1 MAAGMVLG
9 RFLRIKGLQKPIIA
23 VTWLL
28 LLFLGLETGSDREVI
43 GALPSIGLASAALSI
58 GGVAGSCILAWLLWK
73 YMGGKVGEAVPEAG
87 QGARETGAGGDLQ
100 AVSGLDMGTGRR
112 ISVWSGMGGSL
123 VILGFFT
130 LGIILGL
137 AGLPAGQS
145 IVHKLSFWSLCILM
159 AMVGMSVGG
168 NPELVS
174 SIRSMNPRI
183 ALLPVATI
191 LGTYAGCI
199 IVNLFLGHS
208 IADVL
213 AIGSG
218 FGYYSL
224 SSVLISSSRG
234 PHLGSIALISNIIR
248 EVFTLLCA
256 PVLDIFRRSDDG
268 RHHPPHHFQLL
279 WGQIRSDFNL
289 SRICSGLHRTV
300 SRDPVLLSGTVS
312 FGLAQDSQQSSGVAG
327 ASPDGSHL
335 PDNVKFLRG
344 IEYLVN
350 EIRRNP
356 RENDEGG
363 EGQNRKN
370 GQCHGNDSECLPES
384 RTAGRLIGIILN
396 CLAIILNHKD
406 FRQKLLADRLAV
418 LTGMQGEVGISKRR
432 SLRIRIC
439 FLNLYIKRRNN
450 PEIVILLRSGC
461 RRCGFR
467 GGFLSRFFS

>member
-87 QGARETGAGGDLQ
+87 QGARETGAGGELQ

-168 NPELVS
+168 NPELAT
-174 SIRSMNPRI
+174 SIKSMNPRI
-183 ALLPVATI
+183 ALLPIATI

-256 PVLDIFRRSDDG
+256 PVLA
-268 RHHPPHHFQLL
+268 
-279 WGQIRSDFNL
+279 
-289 SRICSGLHRTV
+289 RIAG
-300 SRDPVLLSGTVS
+300 P
-312 FGLAQDSQQSSGVAG
+312 LAPISSGG
-327 ASPDGSHL
+327 ATTADTTL
-335 PDNVKFLRG
+335 PIISSCCGDKFVLISIFHG
-344 IEYLVN
+344 FAVDFTVPFLVTLFCSL
-350 EIRRNP
+350 
-356 RENDEGG
+356 
-363 EGQNRKN
+363 GQ
-370 GQCHGNDSECLPES
+370 
-384 RTAGRLIGIILN
+384 
-396 CLAIILNHKD
+396 
-406 FRQKLLADRLAV
+406 
-418 LTGMQGEVGISKRR
+418 
-432 SLRIRIC
+432 
-439 FLNLYIKRRNN
+439 
-450 PEIVILLRSGC
+450 
-461 RRCGFR
+461 
-467 GGFLSRFFS
+467 

>member
-1 MAAGMVLG
+1 MFKVIACMAAGMVLG

-28 LLFLGLETGSDREVI
+28 LLFLGWETGSDREVI
-43 GALPSIGLASAALSI
+43 GALPSIGLASAALSV

-73 YMGGKVGEAVPEAG
+73 YMGGKVGEAASEDG
-87 QGARETGAGGDLQ
+87 QGARETGAGGDPQAVSDGDMQ

-137 AGLPAGQS
+137 AGLSAGQS

-183 ALLPVATI
+183 ALLPIATI

-256 PVLDIFRRSDDG
+256 PFLA
-268 RHHPPHHFQLL
+268 
-279 WGQIRSDFNL
+279 
-289 SRICSGLHRTV
+289 RIAG
-300 SRDPVLLSGTVS
+300 P
-312 FGLAQDSQQSSGVAG
+312 LAPISSGG
-327 ASPDGSHL
+327 ATTADTTL
-335 PDNVKFLRG
+335 PIISSCCGDKFVLISIFHG
-344 IEYLVN
+344 FAVDFTVPFLVTLFCSL
-350 EIRRNP
+350 
-356 RENDEGG
+356 
-363 EGQNRKN
+363 GQ
-370 GQCHGNDSECLPES
+370 
-384 RTAGRLIGIILN
+384 
-396 CLAIILNHKD
+396 
-406 FRQKLLADRLAV
+406 
-418 LTGMQGEVGISKRR
+418 
-432 SLRIRIC
+432 
-439 FLNLYIKRRNN
+439 
-450 PEIVILLRSGC
+450 
-461 RRCGFR
+461 
-467 GGFLSRFFS
+467 

>member
-100 AVSGLDMGTGRR
+100 AVSDGDLQAVSGLDMGTGRR

-168 NPELVS
+168 NPELAT
-174 SIRSMNPRI
+174 SIKSMNPRI
-183 ALLPVATI
+183 ALLPIATI

-248 EVFTLLCA
+248 EVFTLLCS
-256 PVLDIFRRSDDG
+256 PVLA
-268 RHHPPHHFQLL
+268 
-279 WGQIRSDFNL
+279 
-289 SRICSGLHRTV
+289 RIAG
-300 SRDPVLLSGTVS
+300 P
-312 FGLAQDSQQSSGVAG
+312 LAPISSGG
-327 ASPDGSHL
+327 ATTADTTL
-335 PDNVKFLRG
+335 PIISSCCGDKFVLISIFHG
-344 IEYLVN
+344 FAVDFTVPFLVTLFCSL
-350 EIRRNP
+350 
-356 RENDEGG
+356 
-363 EGQNRKN
+363 GQ
-370 GQCHGNDSECLPES
+370 
-384 RTAGRLIGIILN
+384 
-396 CLAIILNHKD
+396 
-406 FRQKLLADRLAV
+406 
-418 LTGMQGEVGISKRR
+418 
-432 SLRIRIC
+432 
-439 FLNLYIKRRNN
+439 
-450 PEIVILLRSGC
+450 
-461 RRCGFR
+461 
-467 GGFLSRFFS
+467 

>member
-73 YMGGKVGEAVPEAG
+73 YMDGNVGEALPEAG

-168 NPELVS
+168 NPELAT

-183 ALLPVATI
+183 ALLPIATI

-256 PVLDIFRRSDDG
+256 PFLA
-268 RHHPPHHFQLL
+268 
-279 WGQIRSDFNL
+279 
-289 SRICSGLHRTV
+289 RIAG
-300 SRDPVLLSGTVS
+300 P
-312 FGLAQDSQQSSGVAG
+312 LAPISSGG
-327 ASPDGSHL
+327 ATTADTTL
-335 PDNVKFLRG
+335 PIISSCCGDKFVLISIFHG
-344 IEYLVN
+344 FAVDFTVPFLVTLFCSL
-350 EIRRNP
+350 
-356 RENDEGG
+356 
-363 EGQNRKN
+363 GQ
-370 GQCHGNDSECLPES
+370 
-384 RTAGRLIGIILN
+384 
-396 CLAIILNHKD
+396 
-406 FRQKLLADRLAV
+406 
-418 LTGMQGEVGISKRR
+418 
-432 SLRIRIC
+432 
-439 FLNLYIKRRNN
+439 
-450 PEIVILLRSGC
+450 
-461 RRCGFR
+461 
-467 GGFLSRFFS
+467 

>member
-1 MAAGMVLG
+1 MFKVIACMAAGMVLG

-43 GALPSIGLASAALSI
+43 GALPSIGLASATLSI

-73 YMGGKVGEAVPEAG
+73 YMGGNVGEAVPEAG
-87 QGARETGAGGDLQ
+87 QGARETGAGGDLQAVSGRELQ

-137 AGLPAGQS
+137 AGLPVGQS

-183 ALLPVATI
+183 ALLPIATI

-256 PVLDIFRRSDDG
+256 PFLA
-268 RHHPPHHFQLL
+268 
-279 WGQIRSDFNL
+279 
-289 SRICSGLHRTV
+289 RIAG
-300 SRDPVLLSGTVS
+300 P
-312 FGLAQDSQQSSGVAG
+312 LAPISSGG
-327 ASPDGSHL
+327 ATTADTTL
-335 PDNVKFLRG
+335 PIISSCCGDKFVLISIFHG
-344 IEYLVN
+344 FAVDFTVPFLVTLFCSL
-350 EIRRNP
+350 
-356 RENDEGG
+356 
-363 EGQNRKN
+363 GQ
-370 GQCHGNDSECLPES
+370 
-384 RTAGRLIGIILN
+384 
-396 CLAIILNHKD
+396 
-406 FRQKLLADRLAV
+406 
-418 LTGMQGEVGISKRR
+418 
-432 SLRIRIC
+432 
-439 FLNLYIKRRNN
+439 
-450 PEIVILLRSGC
+450 
-461 RRCGFR
+461 
-467 GGFLSRFFS
+467 

>member
-73 YMGGKVGEAVPEAG
+73 YMGGKVGEAASEDG
-87 QGARETGAGGDLQ
+87 QGARETGAGGDPQAVSDGDLQAVSDGDLQ

-183 ALLPVATI
+183 ALLPIATI

-256 PVLDIFRRSDDG
+256 PVLA
-268 RHHPPHHFQLL
+268 
-279 WGQIRSDFNL
+279 
-289 SRICSGLHRTV
+289 RIAG
-300 SRDPVLLSGTVS
+300 P
-312 FGLAQDSQQSSGVAG
+312 LAPISSGG
-327 ASPDGSHL
+327 ATTADTTL
-335 PDNVKFLRG
+335 PIISSCCGDKFVLISIFHG
-344 IEYLVN
+344 FAVDFTVPFLVTLFCSL
-350 EIRRNP
+350 
-356 RENDEGG
+356 
-363 EGQNRKN
+363 GQ
-370 GQCHGNDSECLPES
+370 
-384 RTAGRLIGIILN
+384 
-396 CLAIILNHKD
+396 
-406 FRQKLLADRLAV
+406 
-418 LTGMQGEVGISKRR
+418 
-432 SLRIRIC
+432 
-439 FLNLYIKRRNN
+439 
-450 PEIVILLRSGC
+450 
-461 RRCGFR
+461 
-467 GGFLSRFFS
+467 

>member
-73 YMGGKVGEAVPEAG
+73 YMGGNVGEALPEAG
-87 QGARETGAGGDLQ
+87 QGARETGAGGDPQ

-168 NPELVS
+168 NPELAT
-174 SIRSMNPRI
+174 SIKSMNPRI
-183 ALLPVATI
+183 ALLPIATI

-256 PVLDIFRRSDDG
+256 PFLA
-268 RHHPPHHFQLL
+268 
-279 WGQIRSDFNL
+279 
-289 SRICSGLHRTV
+289 RIAG
-300 SRDPVLLSGTVS
+300 P
-312 FGLAQDSQQSSGVAG
+312 LAPISSGG
-327 ASPDGSHL
+327 ATTADTTL
-335 PDNVKFLRG
+335 PIISSCCGDKFVLISIFHG
-344 IEYLVN
+344 FAVDFTVPFLVTLFCSL
-350 EIRRNP
+350 
-356 RENDEGG
+356 
-363 EGQNRKN
+363 GQ
-370 GQCHGNDSECLPES
+370 
-384 RTAGRLIGIILN
+384 
-396 CLAIILNHKD
+396 
-406 FRQKLLADRLAV
+406 
-418 LTGMQGEVGISKRR
+418 
-432 SLRIRIC
+432 
-439 FLNLYIKRRNN
+439 
-450 PEIVILLRSGC
+450 
-461 RRCGFR
+461 
-467 GGFLSRFFS
+467 

>member
-1 MAAGMVLG
+1 MFKVIACMAAGMVLG

-28 LLFLGLETGSDREVI
+28 LLFLGWETGSDREVI
-43 GALPSIGLASAALSI
+43 GALPSIGLASATLSI

-73 YMGGKVGEAVPEAG
+73 YMGGKVGEAASEDG
-87 QGARETGAGGDLQ
+87 QGARETGAGGDPQAVSGRELQ
-100 AVSGLDMGTGRR
+100 TVSGLDMGTERR

-183 ALLPVATI
+183 ALLPIATI

-256 PVLDIFRRSDDG
+256 PFLA
-268 RHHPPHHFQLL
+268 
-279 WGQIRSDFNL
+279 
-289 SRICSGLHRTV
+289 RIAG
-300 SRDPVLLSGTVS
+300 P
-312 FGLAQDSQQSSGVAG
+312 LAPISSGG
-327 ASPDGSHL
+327 ATTADTTL
-335 PDNVKFLRG
+335 PIISSCCGDKFVLISIFHG
-344 IEYLVN
+344 FAVDFTVPFLVTLFCSL
-350 EIRRNP
+350 
-356 RENDEGG
+356 
-363 EGQNRKN
+363 GQ
-370 GQCHGNDSECLPES
+370 
-384 RTAGRLIGIILN
+384 
-396 CLAIILNHKD
+396 
-406 FRQKLLADRLAV
+406 
-418 LTGMQGEVGISKRR
+418 
-432 SLRIRIC
+432 
-439 FLNLYIKRRNN
+439 
-450 PEIVILLRSGC
+450 
-461 RRCGFR
+461 
-467 GGFLSRFFS
+467 

>member
-73 YMGGKVGEAVPEAG
+73 YMDGNVGEALPEAG

-183 ALLPVATI
+183 ALLPIATI

-256 PVLDIFRRSDDG
+256 PVLA
-268 RHHPPHHFQLL
+268 
-279 WGQIRSDFNL
+279 
-289 SRICSGLHRTV
+289 RIAG
-300 SRDPVLLSGTVS
+300 P
-312 FGLAQDSQQSSGVAG
+312 LAPISSGG
-327 ASPDGSHL
+327 ATTADTTL
-335 PDNVKFLRG
+335 PIISSCCGDKFVLISIFHG
-344 IEYLVN
+344 FAVDFTVPFLVTLFCSL
-350 EIRRNP
+350 
-356 RENDEGG
+356 
-363 EGQNRKN
+363 GQ
-370 GQCHGNDSECLPES
+370 
-384 RTAGRLIGIILN
+384 
-396 CLAIILNHKD
+396 
-406 FRQKLLADRLAV
+406 
-418 LTGMQGEVGISKRR
+418 
-432 SLRIRIC
+432 
-439 FLNLYIKRRNN
+439 
-450 PEIVILLRSGC
+450 
-461 RRCGFR
+461 
-467 GGFLSRFFS
+467 

>member
-28 LLFLGLETGSDREVI
+28 LLFLGWETGSDREVI

-73 YMGGKVGEAVPEAG
+73 YMDGNVGEALPEAG

-183 ALLPVATI
+183 ALLPIATI

-256 PVLDIFRRSDDG
+256 PFLA
-268 RHHPPHHFQLL
+268 
-279 WGQIRSDFNL
+279 
-289 SRICSGLHRTV
+289 RIAG
-300 SRDPVLLSGTVS
+300 P
-312 FGLAQDSQQSSGVAG
+312 LAPISSGG
-327 ASPDGSHL
+327 ATTADTTL
-335 PDNVKFLRG
+335 PIISSCCGDKFVLISIFHG
-344 IEYLVN
+344 FAVDFTVPFLVTLFCSL
-350 EIRRNP
+350 
-356 RENDEGG
+356 
-363 EGQNRKN
+363 GQ
-370 GQCHGNDSECLPES
+370 
-384 RTAGRLIGIILN
+384 
-396 CLAIILNHKD
+396 
-406 FRQKLLADRLAV
+406 
-418 LTGMQGEVGISKRR
+418 
-432 SLRIRIC
+432 
-439 FLNLYIKRRNN
+439 
-450 PEIVILLRSGC
+450 
-461 RRCGFR
+461 
-467 GGFLSRFFS
+467 

>member
-43 GALPSIGLASAALSI
+43 GALPSIGLASATLSI

-73 YMGGKVGEAVPEAG
+73 YMGGKVGEAASEDG
-87 QGARETGAGGDLQ
+87 QGARETGAGGDPQAVSGRELQ
-100 AVSGLDMGTGRR
+100 TVSGLDMGTERR

-183 ALLPVATI
+183 ALLPIATI

-256 PVLDIFRRSDDG
+256 PVLA
-268 RHHPPHHFQLL
+268 
-279 WGQIRSDFNL
+279 
-289 SRICSGLHRTV
+289 RIAG
-300 SRDPVLLSGTVS
+300 P
-312 FGLAQDSQQSSGVAG
+312 LAPISSGG
-327 ASPDGSHL
+327 ATTADTTL
-335 PDNVKFLRG
+335 PIISSCCGDKFVLISIFHG
-344 IEYLVN
+344 FAVDFTVPFLVTLFCSL
-350 EIRRNP
+350 
-356 RENDEGG
+356 
-363 EGQNRKN
+363 GQ
-370 GQCHGNDSECLPES
+370 
-384 RTAGRLIGIILN
+384 
-396 CLAIILNHKD
+396 
-406 FRQKLLADRLAV
+406 
-418 LTGMQGEVGISKRR
+418 
-432 SLRIRIC
+432 
-439 FLNLYIKRRNN
+439 
-450 PEIVILLRSGC
+450 
-461 RRCGFR
+461 
-467 GGFLSRFFS
+467 

>member
-43 GALPSIGLASAALSI
+43 GALPSIGLASATLSI

-73 YMGGKVGEAVPEAG
+73 YMGGKVGEAASEDG

-100 AVSGLDMGTGRR
+100 AVSGRELQTVSGLDMGTGRR

-183 ALLPVATI
+183 ALLPIATI

-256 PVLDIFRRSDDG
+256 PFLA
-268 RHHPPHHFQLL
+268 
-279 WGQIRSDFNL
+279 
-289 SRICSGLHRTV
+289 RIAG
-300 SRDPVLLSGTVS
+300 P
-312 FGLAQDSQQSSGVAG
+312 LAPISSGG
-327 ASPDGSHL
+327 ATTADTTL
-335 PDNVKFLRG
+335 PIISSCCGDKFVLISIFHG
-344 IEYLVN
+344 FAVDFTVPFLVTLFCSL
-350 EIRRNP
+350 
-356 RENDEGG
+356 
-363 EGQNRKN
+363 GQ
-370 GQCHGNDSECLPES
+370 
-384 RTAGRLIGIILN
+384 
-396 CLAIILNHKD
+396 
-406 FRQKLLADRLAV
+406 
-418 LTGMQGEVGISKRR
+418 
-432 SLRIRIC
+432 
-439 FLNLYIKRRNN
+439 
-450 PEIVILLRSGC
+450 
-461 RRCGFR
+461 
-467 GGFLSRFFS
+467 

>member
-28 LLFLGLETGSDREVI
+28 LLFLGWETGSDREVI

-73 YMGGKVGEAVPEAG
+73 YMDGNVGEALPEAG

-183 ALLPVATI
+183 ALLPIATI

-256 PVLDIFRRSDDG
+256 PVLA
-268 RHHPPHHFQLL
+268 
-279 WGQIRSDFNL
+279 
-289 SRICSGLHRTV
+289 RIAG
-300 SRDPVLLSGTVS
+300 P
-312 FGLAQDSQQSSGVAG
+312 LAPISSGG
-327 ASPDGSHL
+327 ATTADTTL
-335 PDNVKFLRG
+335 PIISSCCGDKFVLISIFHG
-344 IEYLVN
+344 FAVDFTVPFLVTLFCSL
-350 EIRRNP
+350 
-356 RENDEGG
+356 
-363 EGQNRKN
+363 GQ
-370 GQCHGNDSECLPES
+370 
-384 RTAGRLIGIILN
+384 
-396 CLAIILNHKD
+396 
-406 FRQKLLADRLAV
+406 
-418 LTGMQGEVGISKRR
+418 
-432 SLRIRIC
+432 
-439 FLNLYIKRRNN
+439 
-450 PEIVILLRSGC
+450 
-461 RRCGFR
+461 
-467 GGFLSRFFS
+467 

>member
-28 LLFLGLETGSDREVI
+28 LPFLGWETGSDREVI
-43 GALPSIGLASAALSI
+43 GALPSIGLASATLSI

-87 QGARETGAGGDLQ
+87 QGARETGADGNLQ

-168 NPELVS
+168 NPELAT
-174 SIRSMNPRI
+174 SIKSMNPRI
-183 ALLPVATI
+183 ALLPIATI

-256 PVLDIFRRSDDG
+256 PVLA
-268 RHHPPHHFQLL
+268 
-279 WGQIRSDFNL
+279 
-289 SRICSGLHRTV
+289 RIAG
-300 SRDPVLLSGTVS
+300 P
-312 FGLAQDSQQSSGVAG
+312 LAPISSGG
-327 ASPDGSHL
+327 ATTADTTL
-335 PDNVKFLRG
+335 PIISSCCGDKFVLISIFHG
-344 IEYLVN
+344 FAVDFTVPFLVTLFCSL
-350 EIRRNP
+350 
-356 RENDEGG
+356 
-363 EGQNRKN
+363 GQ
-370 GQCHGNDSECLPES
+370 
-384 RTAGRLIGIILN
+384 
-396 CLAIILNHKD
+396 
-406 FRQKLLADRLAV
+406 
-418 LTGMQGEVGISKRR
+418 
-432 SLRIRIC
+432 
-439 FLNLYIKRRNN
+439 
-450 PEIVILLRSGC
+450 
-461 RRCGFR
+461 
-467 GGFLSRFFS
+467 

>member
-1 MAAGMVLG
+1 MFKVIVCMAAGMVLG

-43 GALPSIGLASAALSI
+43 GALPSIGLASATLSI

-73 YMGGKVGEAVPEAG
+73 YMGGKVGEAASEDG

-137 AGLPAGQS
+137 AGLPAAQS

-183 ALLPVATI
+183 ALLPIATI

-256 PVLDIFRRSDDG
+256 PFLA
-268 RHHPPHHFQLL
+268 
-279 WGQIRSDFNL
+279 
-289 SRICSGLHRTV
+289 RIAG
-300 SRDPVLLSGTVS
+300 P
-312 FGLAQDSQQSSGVAG
+312 LAPISSGG
-327 ASPDGSHL
+327 ATTADTTL
-335 PDNVKFLRG
+335 PIISSCCGDKFVLISIFHG
-344 IEYLVN
+344 FAVDFTVPFLVTLFCSL
-350 EIRRNP
+350 
-356 RENDEGG
+356 
-363 EGQNRKN
+363 GQ
-370 GQCHGNDSECLPES
+370 
-384 RTAGRLIGIILN
+384 
-396 CLAIILNHKD
+396 
-406 FRQKLLADRLAV
+406 
-418 LTGMQGEVGISKRR
+418 
-432 SLRIRIC
+432 
-439 FLNLYIKRRNN
+439 
-450 PEIVILLRSGC
+450 
-461 RRCGFR
+461 
-467 GGFLSRFFS
+467 

>member
-73 YMGGKVGEAVPEAG
+73 YMGGNVGEAVPEAG

-183 ALLPVATI
+183 ALLPIATI

-256 PVLDIFRRSDDG
+256 PFLA
-268 RHHPPHHFQLL
+268 
-279 WGQIRSDFNL
+279 
-289 SRICSGLHRTV
+289 RIAG
-300 SRDPVLLSGTVS
+300 P
-312 FGLAQDSQQSSGVAG
+312 LAPISSGG
-327 ASPDGSHL
+327 ATTADTTL
-335 PDNVKFLRG
+335 PIISSCCGDKFVLISIFHG
-344 IEYLVN
+344 FAVDFTVPFLVTLFCSL
-350 EIRRNP
+350 
-356 RENDEGG
+356 
-363 EGQNRKN
+363 GQ
-370 GQCHGNDSECLPES
+370 
-384 RTAGRLIGIILN
+384 
-396 CLAIILNHKD
+396 
-406 FRQKLLADRLAV
+406 
-418 LTGMQGEVGISKRR
+418 
-432 SLRIRIC
+432 
-439 FLNLYIKRRNN
+439 
-450 PEIVILLRSGC
+450 
-461 RRCGFR
+461 
-467 GGFLSRFFS
+467 

>member
-73 YMGGKVGEAVPEAG
+73 YMGGKVGEAASEDG

-100 AVSGLDMGTGRR
+100 AVSGRELQTVSGLDMGTGRR

-183 ALLPVATI
+183 ALLPIATI

-256 PVLDIFRRSDDG
+256 PFLA
-268 RHHPPHHFQLL
+268 
-279 WGQIRSDFNL
+279 
-289 SRICSGLHRTV
+289 RIAG
-300 SRDPVLLSGTVS
+300 P
-312 FGLAQDSQQSSGVAG
+312 LAPISSGG
-327 ASPDGSHL
+327 ATTADTTL
-335 PDNVKFLRG
+335 PIISSCCGDKFVLISIFHG
-344 IEYLVN
+344 FAVDFTVPFLVTLFCSL
-350 EIRRNP
+350 
-356 RENDEGG
+356 
-363 EGQNRKN
+363 GQ
-370 GQCHGNDSECLPES
+370 
-384 RTAGRLIGIILN
+384 
-396 CLAIILNHKD
+396 
-406 FRQKLLADRLAV
+406 
-418 LTGMQGEVGISKRR
+418 
-432 SLRIRIC
+432 
-439 FLNLYIKRRNN
+439 
-450 PEIVILLRSGC
+450 
-461 RRCGFR
+461 
-467 GGFLSRFFS
+467 

>member
-100 AVSGLDMGTGRR
+100 AVSDGDMQAVSGRDMGTGRR

-137 AGLPAGQS
+137 AGLPVGQS
-145 IVHKLSFWSLCILM
+145 IAHNLSFLSLCILM

-168 NPELVS
+168 NPELAT
-174 SIRSMNPRI
+174 SIKSMNPRI
-183 ALLPVATI
+183 ALLPIATI

-256 PVLDIFRRSDDG
+256 PVLA
-268 RHHPPHHFQLL
+268 
-279 WGQIRSDFNL
+279 
-289 SRICSGLHRTV
+289 RIAG
-300 SRDPVLLSGTVS
+300 P
-312 FGLAQDSQQSSGVAG
+312 LAPISSGG
-327 ASPDGSHL
+327 ATTADTTL
-335 PDNVKFLRG
+335 PIISSCCGDKFVLISIFHG
-344 IEYLVN
+344 FAVDFTVPFLVTLFCSL
-350 EIRRNP
+350 
-356 RENDEGG
+356 
-363 EGQNRKN
+363 GQ
-370 GQCHGNDSECLPES
+370 
-384 RTAGRLIGIILN
+384 
-396 CLAIILNHKD
+396 
-406 FRQKLLADRLAV
+406 
-418 LTGMQGEVGISKRR
+418 
-432 SLRIRIC
+432 
-439 FLNLYIKRRNN
+439 
-450 PEIVILLRSGC
+450 
-461 RRCGFR
+461 
-467 GGFLSRFFS
+467 

>member
-73 YMGGKVGEAVPEAG
+73 YMGGNVGEAVPEAG
-87 QGARETGAGGDLQ
+87 QGARETGAGGDPQAVSGGDLQ

-123 VILGFFT
+123 IILGFFT

-183 ALLPVATI
+183 ALLPIATI

-256 PVLDIFRRSDDG
+256 PVLA
-268 RHHPPHHFQLL
+268 
-279 WGQIRSDFNL
+279 
-289 SRICSGLHRTV
+289 RIAG
-300 SRDPVLLSGTVS
+300 P
-312 FGLAQDSQQSSGVAG
+312 LAPISSGG
-327 ASPDGSHL
+327 ATTADTTL
-335 PDNVKFLRG
+335 PIISSCCGDKFVLISIFHG
-344 IEYLVN
+344 FAVDFTVPFLVTLFCSL
-350 EIRRNP
+350 
-356 RENDEGG
+356 
-363 EGQNRKN
+363 GQ
-370 GQCHGNDSECLPES
+370 
-384 RTAGRLIGIILN
+384 
-396 CLAIILNHKD
+396 
-406 FRQKLLADRLAV
+406 
-418 LTGMQGEVGISKRR
+418 
-432 SLRIRIC
+432 
-439 FLNLYIKRRNN
+439 
-450 PEIVILLRSGC
+450 
-461 RRCGFR
+461 
-467 GGFLSRFFS
+467 

>member
-43 GALPSIGLASAALSI
+43 GALPSIGLASAALSV

-73 YMGGKVGEAVPEAG
+73 YMGGNLGEAVPEDG

-174 SIRSMNPRI
+174 SIKSMNPRI
-183 ALLPVATI
+183 ALLPIATI

-256 PVLDIFRRSDDG
+256 PVLA
-268 RHHPPHHFQLL
+268 
-279 WGQIRSDFNL
+279 
-289 SRICSGLHRTV
+289 RIAG
-300 SRDPVLLSGTVS
+300 P
-312 FGLAQDSQQSSGVAG
+312 LAPISSGG
-327 ASPDGSHL
+327 ATTADTTL
-335 PDNVKFLRG
+335 PIISSCCGDKFVLISIFHG
-344 IEYLVN
+344 FAVDFTVPFLVTLFCSL
-350 EIRRNP
+350 
-356 RENDEGG
+356 
-363 EGQNRKN
+363 GQ
-370 GQCHGNDSECLPES
+370 
-384 RTAGRLIGIILN
+384 
-396 CLAIILNHKD
+396 
-406 FRQKLLADRLAV
+406 
-418 LTGMQGEVGISKRR
+418 
-432 SLRIRIC
+432 
-439 FLNLYIKRRNN
+439 
-450 PEIVILLRSGC
+450 
-461 RRCGFR
+461 
-467 GGFLSRFFS
+467 

>member
-1 MAAGMVLG
+1 MFKVIACMAAGMVLG

-73 YMGGKVGEAVPEAG
+73 YMGGNVGEALPEAG
-87 QGARETGAGGDLQ
+87 QGARETGAGGDPQAVSDGDMQ

-183 ALLPVATI
+183 ALLPIATI

-256 PVLDIFRRSDDG
+256 PVLA
-268 RHHPPHHFQLL
+268 
-279 WGQIRSDFNL
+279 
-289 SRICSGLHRTV
+289 RIAG
-300 SRDPVLLSGTVS
+300 P
-312 FGLAQDSQQSSGVAG
+312 LAPISSGG
-327 ASPDGSHL
+327 ATTADTTL
-335 PDNVKFLRG
+335 PIISSCCGDKFVLISIFHG
-344 IEYLVN
+344 FAVDFTVPFLVTLFCSL
-350 EIRRNP
+350 
-356 RENDEGG
+356 
-363 EGQNRKN
+363 GQ
-370 GQCHGNDSECLPES
+370 
-384 RTAGRLIGIILN
+384 
-396 CLAIILNHKD
+396 
-406 FRQKLLADRLAV
+406 
-418 LTGMQGEVGISKRR
+418 
-432 SLRIRIC
+432 
-439 FLNLYIKRRNN
+439 
-450 PEIVILLRSGC
+450 
-461 RRCGFR
+461 
-467 GGFLSRFFS
+467 

>member
-1 MAAGMVLG
+1 MFKVIACMAAGMVLG

-28 LLFLGLETGSDREVI
+28 LLFLGWETGSDREVI

-73 YMGGKVGEAVPEAG
+73 YMGGNVGEAVPESG

-100 AVSGLDMGTGRR
+100 AVSGRELQTVSGLDMGTGRR

-145 IVHKLSFWSLCILM
+145 IVHKLSFLSLCILM

-168 NPELVS
+168 NPELAT

-183 ALLPVATI
+183 ALLPIATI

-248 EVFTLLCA
+248 EVFTLLCS
-256 PVLDIFRRSDDG
+256 PVLA
-268 RHHPPHHFQLL
+268 
-279 WGQIRSDFNL
+279 
-289 SRICSGLHRTV
+289 RIAG
-300 SRDPVLLSGTVS
+300 P
-312 FGLAQDSQQSSGVAG
+312 LAPISSGG
-327 ASPDGSHL
+327 ATTADTTL
-335 PDNVKFLRG
+335 PIISSCCGDKFVLISIFHG
-344 IEYLVN
+344 FAVDFTVPFLVTLFCSL
-350 EIRRNP
+350 
-356 RENDEGG
+356 
-363 EGQNRKN
+363 GQ
-370 GQCHGNDSECLPES
+370 
-384 RTAGRLIGIILN
+384 
-396 CLAIILNHKD
+396 
-406 FRQKLLADRLAV
+406 
-418 LTGMQGEVGISKRR
+418 
-432 SLRIRIC
+432 
-439 FLNLYIKRRNN
+439 
-450 PEIVILLRSGC
+450 
-461 RRCGFR
+461 
-467 GGFLSRFFS
+467 

>member
-28 LLFLGLETGSDREVI
+28 LLFLGWETGSDREVI
-43 GALPSIGLASAALSI
+43 GALPSIGLASSALSI
-58 GGVAGSCILAWLLWK
+58 GGVAGSCILAWILWK
-73 YMGGKVGEAVPEAG
+73 YMGENVGEAVPEAG

-168 NPELVS
+168 NPELAT
-174 SIRSMNPRI
+174 SIKSMNPRI
-183 ALLPVATI
+183 ALLPIATI

-256 PVLDIFRRSDDG
+256 PVLA
-268 RHHPPHHFQLL
+268 
-279 WGQIRSDFNL
+279 
-289 SRICSGLHRTV
+289 RIAG
-300 SRDPVLLSGTVS
+300 P
-312 FGLAQDSQQSSGVAG
+312 LAPISSGG
-327 ASPDGSHL
+327 ATTADTTL
-335 PDNVKFLRG
+335 PIISSCCGDKFVLISIFHG
-344 IEYLVN
+344 FAVDFTVPFLVTLFCSL
-350 EIRRNP
+350 
-356 RENDEGG
+356 
-363 EGQNRKN
+363 GQ
-370 GQCHGNDSECLPES
+370 
-384 RTAGRLIGIILN
+384 
-396 CLAIILNHKD
+396 
-406 FRQKLLADRLAV
+406 
-418 LTGMQGEVGISKRR
+418 
-432 SLRIRIC
+432 
-439 FLNLYIKRRNN
+439 
-450 PEIVILLRSGC
+450 
-461 RRCGFR
+461 
-467 GGFLSRFFS
+467 

>member
-100 AVSGLDMGTGRR
+100 AVSDGDLQAVSGLDMGTGRR

-183 ALLPVATI
+183 ALLPIATI

-256 PVLDIFRRSDDG
+256 PFLA
-268 RHHPPHHFQLL
+268 
-279 WGQIRSDFNL
+279 
-289 SRICSGLHRTV
+289 RIAG
-300 SRDPVLLSGTVS
+300 P
-312 FGLAQDSQQSSGVAG
+312 LAPISSGG
-327 ASPDGSHL
+327 ATTADTTL
-335 PDNVKFLRG
+335 PIISSCCGDKFVLISIFHG
-344 IEYLVN
+344 FAVDFTVPFLVTLFCSL
-350 EIRRNP
+350 
-356 RENDEGG
+356 
-363 EGQNRKN
+363 GQ
-370 GQCHGNDSECLPES
+370 
-384 RTAGRLIGIILN
+384 
-396 CLAIILNHKD
+396 
-406 FRQKLLADRLAV
+406 
-418 LTGMQGEVGISKRR
+418 
-432 SLRIRIC
+432 
-439 FLNLYIKRRNN
+439 
-450 PEIVILLRSGC
+450 
-461 RRCGFR
+461 
-467 GGFLSRFFS
+467 

>member
-28 LLFLGLETGSDREVI
+28 LLFLGWETGSDREVI

-73 YMGGKVGEAVPEAG
+73 YMGGNVGEALPEAG

-100 AVSGLDMGTGRR
+100 AVSGRELQTVSGLDMGTGRR

-137 AGLPAGQS
+137 AGLPAAQS

-183 ALLPVATI
+183 ALLPIATI

-256 PVLDIFRRSDDG
+256 PFLA
-268 RHHPPHHFQLL
+268 
-279 WGQIRSDFNL
+279 
-289 SRICSGLHRTV
+289 RIAG
-300 SRDPVLLSGTVS
+300 P
-312 FGLAQDSQQSSGVAG
+312 LAPISSGG
-327 ASPDGSHL
+327 ATTADTTL
-335 PDNVKFLRG
+335 PIISSCCGDKFVLISIFHG
-344 IEYLVN
+344 FAVDFTVPFLVTLFCSL
-350 EIRRNP
+350 
-356 RENDEGG
+356 
-363 EGQNRKN
+363 GQ
-370 GQCHGNDSECLPES
+370 
-384 RTAGRLIGIILN
+384 
-396 CLAIILNHKD
+396 
-406 FRQKLLADRLAV
+406 
-418 LTGMQGEVGISKRR
+418 
-432 SLRIRIC
+432 
-439 FLNLYIKRRNN
+439 
-450 PEIVILLRSGC
+450 
-461 RRCGFR
+461 
-467 GGFLSRFFS
+467 

>member
-43 GALPSIGLASAALSI
+43 GALPSIGLASATLSI

-100 AVSGLDMGTGRR
+100 AVSDGDLQAVSSLDMGTGRR

-183 ALLPVATI
+183 ALLPIATI

-256 PVLDIFRRSDDG
+256 PVLA
-268 RHHPPHHFQLL
+268 
-279 WGQIRSDFNL
+279 
-289 SRICSGLHRTV
+289 RIAG
-300 SRDPVLLSGTVS
+300 P
-312 FGLAQDSQQSSGVAG
+312 LAPISSGG
-327 ASPDGSHL
+327 ATTADTTL
-335 PDNVKFLRG
+335 PIISSCCGDKFVLISIFHG
-344 IEYLVN
+344 FAVDFTVPFLVTLFCSL
-350 EIRRNP
+350 
-356 RENDEGG
+356 
-363 EGQNRKN
+363 GQ
-370 GQCHGNDSECLPES
+370 
-384 RTAGRLIGIILN
+384 
-396 CLAIILNHKD
+396 
-406 FRQKLLADRLAV
+406 
-418 LTGMQGEVGISKRR
+418 
-432 SLRIRIC
+432 
-439 FLNLYIKRRNN
+439 
-450 PEIVILLRSGC
+450 
-461 RRCGFR
+461 
-467 GGFLSRFFS
+467 

>member
-1 MAAGMVLG
+1 MFKVIACMAAGMVLG

-73 YMGGKVGEAVPEAG
+73 YMGGNVGEAVPESG

-100 AVSGLDMGTGRR
+100 AVSGRELQTVSGLDMGTERR

-183 ALLPVATI
+183 ALLPIATI

-256 PVLDIFRRSDDG
+256 PFLA
-268 RHHPPHHFQLL
+268 
-279 WGQIRSDFNL
+279 
-289 SRICSGLHRTV
+289 RIAG
-300 SRDPVLLSGTVS
+300 P
-312 FGLAQDSQQSSGVAG
+312 LAPISSGG
-327 ASPDGSHL
+327 ATTADTTL
-335 PDNVKFLRG
+335 PIISSCCGDKFVLISIFHG
-344 IEYLVN
+344 FAVDFTVPFLVTLFCSL
-350 EIRRNP
+350 
-356 RENDEGG
+356 
-363 EGQNRKN
+363 GQ
-370 GQCHGNDSECLPES
+370 
-384 RTAGRLIGIILN
+384 
-396 CLAIILNHKD
+396 
-406 FRQKLLADRLAV
+406 
-418 LTGMQGEVGISKRR
+418 
-432 SLRIRIC
+432 
-439 FLNLYIKRRNN
+439 
-450 PEIVILLRSGC
+450 
-461 RRCGFR
+461 
-467 GGFLSRFFS
+467 

>member
-137 AGLPAGQS
+137 AGLSAGQS

-183 ALLPVATI
+183 ALLPIATI

-256 PVLDIFRRSDDG
+256 PFLA
-268 RHHPPHHFQLL
+268 
-279 WGQIRSDFNL
+279 
-289 SRICSGLHRTV
+289 RIAG
-300 SRDPVLLSGTVS
+300 P
-312 FGLAQDSQQSSGVAG
+312 LAPISSGG
-327 ASPDGSHL
+327 ATTADTTL
-335 PDNVKFLRG
+335 PIISSCCGDKFVLISIFHG
-344 IEYLVN
+344 FAVDFTVPFLVTLFCSL
-350 EIRRNP
+350 
-356 RENDEGG
+356 
-363 EGQNRKN
+363 GQ
-370 GQCHGNDSECLPES
+370 
-384 RTAGRLIGIILN
+384 
-396 CLAIILNHKD
+396 
-406 FRQKLLADRLAV
+406 
-418 LTGMQGEVGISKRR
+418 
-432 SLRIRIC
+432 
-439 FLNLYIKRRNN
+439 
-450 PEIVILLRSGC
+450 
-461 RRCGFR
+461 
-467 GGFLSRFFS
+467 

>member
-28 LLFLGLETGSDREVI
+28 LLFLGLETGSDREGF
-43 GALPSIGLASAALSI
+43 GALPSICLAAAALRI
-58 GGVAGSCILAWLLWK
+58 GGVAGICILAWMLWK
-73 YMGGKVGEAVPEAG
+73 YMGGNVGEAVPEAG
-87 QGARETGAGGDLQ
+87 QGARETGADGNLQAVSDGDMQ

-183 ALLPVATI
+183 ALLPIATI

-256 PVLDIFRRSDDG
+256 PFLA
-268 RHHPPHHFQLL
+268 
-279 WGQIRSDFNL
+279 
-289 SRICSGLHRTV
+289 RIAG
-300 SRDPVLLSGTVS
+300 P
-312 FGLAQDSQQSSGVAG
+312 LAPISSGG
-327 ASPDGSHL
+327 ATTADTTL
-335 PDNVKFLRG
+335 PIISSCCGDKFVLISIFHG
-344 IEYLVN
+344 FAVDFTVPFLVTLFCSL
-350 EIRRNP
+350 
-356 RENDEGG
+356 
-363 EGQNRKN
+363 GQ
-370 GQCHGNDSECLPES
+370 
-384 RTAGRLIGIILN
+384 
-396 CLAIILNHKD
+396 
-406 FRQKLLADRLAV
+406 
-418 LTGMQGEVGISKRR
+418 
-432 SLRIRIC
+432 
-439 FLNLYIKRRNN
+439 
-450 PEIVILLRSGC
+450 
-461 RRCGFR
+461 
-467 GGFLSRFFS
+467 

>member
-43 GALPSIGLASAALSI
+43 GALPSIGLASATLSI

-87 QGARETGAGGDLQ
+87 QGARETGAGGDLQAVSDGDLQ

-183 ALLPVATI
+183 ALLPIATI

-234 PHLGSIALISNIIR
+234 PHLGTIALISNIIR

-256 PVLDIFRRSDDG
+256 PVLA
-268 RHHPPHHFQLL
+268 
-279 WGQIRSDFNL
+279 
-289 SRICSGLHRTV
+289 RIAG
-300 SRDPVLLSGTVS
+300 P
-312 FGLAQDSQQSSGVAG
+312 LAPISSGG
-327 ASPDGSHL
+327 ATTADTTL
-335 PDNVKFLRG
+335 PIISSCCGDKFVLISIFHG
-344 IEYLVN
+344 FAVDFTVPFLVTLFCSL
-350 EIRRNP
+350 
-356 RENDEGG
+356 
-363 EGQNRKN
+363 GQ
-370 GQCHGNDSECLPES
+370 
-384 RTAGRLIGIILN
+384 
-396 CLAIILNHKD
+396 
-406 FRQKLLADRLAV
+406 
-418 LTGMQGEVGISKRR
+418 
-432 SLRIRIC
+432 
-439 FLNLYIKRRNN
+439 
-450 PEIVILLRSGC
+450 
-461 RRCGFR
+461 
-467 GGFLSRFFS
+467 

>member
-100 AVSGLDMGTGRR
+100 AVSGGDMGTGRR

-183 ALLPVATI
+183 ALLPIATI

-256 PVLDIFRRSDDG
+256 PFLA
-268 RHHPPHHFQLL
+268 
-279 WGQIRSDFNL
+279 
-289 SRICSGLHRTV
+289 RIAG
-300 SRDPVLLSGTVS
+300 P
-312 FGLAQDSQQSSGVAG
+312 LAPISSGG
-327 ASPDGSHL
+327 ATTADTTL
-335 PDNVKFLRG
+335 PIISSCCGDKFVLISIFHG
-344 IEYLVN
+344 FAVDFTVPFLVTLFCSL
-350 EIRRNP
+350 
-356 RENDEGG
+356 
-363 EGQNRKN
+363 GQ
-370 GQCHGNDSECLPES
+370 
-384 RTAGRLIGIILN
+384 
-396 CLAIILNHKD
+396 
-406 FRQKLLADRLAV
+406 
-418 LTGMQGEVGISKRR
+418 
-432 SLRIRIC
+432 
-439 FLNLYIKRRNN
+439 
-450 PEIVILLRSGC
+450 
-461 RRCGFR
+461 
-467 GGFLSRFFS
+467 

>member
-43 GALPSIGLASAALSI
+43 GALPSIGLASATLSI

-73 YMGGKVGEAVPEAG
+73 YMGGNVGEALPEAG

-183 ALLPVATI
+183 ALLPIATI

-256 PVLDIFRRSDDG
+256 PVLA
-268 RHHPPHHFQLL
+268 
-279 WGQIRSDFNL
+279 
-289 SRICSGLHRTV
+289 RIAG
-300 SRDPVLLSGTVS
+300 P
-312 FGLAQDSQQSSGVAG
+312 LAPISSGG
-327 ASPDGSHL
+327 ATTADTTL
-335 PDNVKFLRG
+335 PIISSCCGDKFVLISIFHG
-344 IEYLVN
+344 FAVDFTVPFLVTLFCSL
-350 EIRRNP
+350 
-356 RENDEGG
+356 
-363 EGQNRKN
+363 GQ
-370 GQCHGNDSECLPES
+370 
-384 RTAGRLIGIILN
+384 
-396 CLAIILNHKD
+396 
-406 FRQKLLADRLAV
+406 
-418 LTGMQGEVGISKRR
+418 
-432 SLRIRIC
+432 
-439 FLNLYIKRRNN
+439 
-450 PEIVILLRSGC
+450 
-461 RRCGFR
+461 
-467 GGFLSRFFS
+467 

>member
-43 GALPSIGLASAALSI
+43 GALPSIGLASAALSV

-73 YMGGKVGEAVPEAG
+73 YMDGNVGEALPEAG

-100 AVSGLDMGTGRR
+100 AASGRELQTVSGLDMGTGRR

-183 ALLPVATI
+183 ALLPIATI

-256 PVLDIFRRSDDG
+256 PFLA
-268 RHHPPHHFQLL
+268 
-279 WGQIRSDFNL
+279 
-289 SRICSGLHRTV
+289 RIAG
-300 SRDPVLLSGTVS
+300 P
-312 FGLAQDSQQSSGVAG
+312 LAPISSGG
-327 ASPDGSHL
+327 ATTADTTL
-335 PDNVKFLRG
+335 PIISSCCGDKFVLISIFHG
-344 IEYLVN
+344 FAVDFTVPFLVTLFCSL
-350 EIRRNP
+350 
-356 RENDEGG
+356 
-363 EGQNRKN
+363 GQ
-370 GQCHGNDSECLPES
+370 
-384 RTAGRLIGIILN
+384 
-396 CLAIILNHKD
+396 
-406 FRQKLLADRLAV
+406 
-418 LTGMQGEVGISKRR
+418 
-432 SLRIRIC
+432 
-439 FLNLYIKRRNN
+439 
-450 PEIVILLRSGC
+450 
-461 RRCGFR
+461 
-467 GGFLSRFFS
+467 